1 MKSILKCMMAAYK
14 MTRSLPKN
22 KNTRQQRRYVVG
34 KVWSFRY
41 MSGKRG
47 KKWDWVYGC
56 YMKVIIILNFRKMK
70 LFISVMLVYDW
81 YTSN

>member
-1 MKSILKCMMAAYK
+1 MAAYK
-14 MTRSLPKN
+14 MTRRLTKN

-47 KKWDWVYGC
+47 KNGIGNMDA
-56 YMKVIIILNFRKMK
+56 I
-70 LFISVMLVYDW
+70 
-81 YTSN
+81 